1 MNTNTN
7 RANAYRIYIRS
18 NEHPRTI
25 NTPQNGRVLYTV
37 IEVFGKEDYLHT
49 LVDLVNKGEQI
60 TEVRF
65 GWGGTMVNH
74 FADLYRLGINA

>member
-25 NTPQNGRVLYTV
+25 NTPQNGRVLYSV
-37 IEVFGKEDYLHT
+37 IEVYGKEDYLRT
-49 LVDLVNKGEQI
+49 LVALVNQGEQI
-60 TEVRF
+60 TEVRH
-65 GWGGTMVNH
+65 GWGGTMINH
-74 FADLYRLGINA
+74 YADLYRLGINA